1 MIRSPLSF
9 DDESFP
15 RLAQP
20 SPVQCCIRDYAQILR
35 SAVRRDRFGENG
47 QSDVYS
53 YMPRSTLR
61 SLAANGQLAR
71 YSLIGYIVNGN
82 SSNLAIRVALR
93 RRDLDCI

>member
-20 SPVQCCIRDYAQILR
+20 SPVQSCIRDYAQILR

-47 QSDVYS
+47 LSDVYS

-61 SLAANGQLAR
+61 S
-71 YSLIGYIVNGN
+71 
-82 SSNLAIRVALR
+82 
-93 RRDLDCI
+93 